1 MFTIEKYDE
10 LQNVEKEM
18 NSSKSLITFHQNR
31 LKRATDIKEIVSI
44 KKDIELEQ
52 SNLNK
57 IESKFISLDNE
68 RIFFETDLSRE
79 NEYNQLIKNSNE
91 KFEEQRKGTV
101 TRSLDNLDDRGNKIS
116 EHKEWK
122 LLKTEE
128 TKDVTKRTLS
138 EALGL

>member
-101 TRSLDNLDDRGNKIS
+101 TRSLDNLDDRGNKLS